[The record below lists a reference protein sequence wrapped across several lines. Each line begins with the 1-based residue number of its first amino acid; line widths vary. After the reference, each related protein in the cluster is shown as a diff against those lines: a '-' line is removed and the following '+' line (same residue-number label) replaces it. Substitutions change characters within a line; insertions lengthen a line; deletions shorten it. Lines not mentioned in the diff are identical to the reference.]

1 MTAIVNEYPIH
12 IKYNGEQAVDDGGV
26 TRDMFSGFWEET
38 FHKLF

>member
-26 TRDMFSGFWEET
+26 TRDMFSGFWEEA